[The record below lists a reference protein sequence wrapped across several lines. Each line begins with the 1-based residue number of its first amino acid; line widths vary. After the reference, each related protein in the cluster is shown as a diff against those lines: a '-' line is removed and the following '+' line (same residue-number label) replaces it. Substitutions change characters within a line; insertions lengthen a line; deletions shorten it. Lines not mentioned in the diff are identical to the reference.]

1 MSWFE
6 KDWGISADSNVVISV
21 LFKKKKKPHTQKTLH
36 QLADSHRRTVSPK
49 ITQKGLSYS
58 VRDTCENP
66 ES

>member
-6 KDWGISADSNVVISV
+6 RDWGISADSNVI
-21 LFKKKKKPHTQKTLH
+21 LFKKRHTHTQKKKTLH
-36 QLADSHRRTVSPK
+36 QLADSHRCTVSPK

>member
-6 KDWGISADSNVVISV
+6 RDWGISADSNVV
-21 LFKKKKKPHTQKTLH
+21 LFKKTHTYTHKKILH

>member
-1 MSWFE
+1 MSSFE
-6 KDWGISADSNVVISV
+6 KDWGISADSNVVISA
-21 LFKKKKKPHTQKTLH
+21 LFQKKKTTQKNLH